1 MIAAAAFATPPA
13 RSVRRVVPA
22 LLACLAL
29 IAGVAGCAGG
39 TDAVASGGT
48 FEFVSPGGKTEIFYD
63 PPSAR
68 GTIGPLSG
76 PDLMAAGKTVSVA
89 DFAGKVVV
97 LNLWG
102 QWCGPCRA
110 EAPALEKV
118 YEATKDSGVAFLGI
132 NVRDPQ
138 QDKAQ
143 DFVVD
148 NKVGYPSIY
157 DPSMRTLLALGGNF
171 PTSVIPTT
179 LVLDRQHR
187 VAAVFLR
194 SLLADDLQPIVQK
207 IASEEA
213 Q

>member
-1 MIAAAAFATPPA
+1 MNRRAAPHPRTRRASA
-13 RSVRRVVPA
+13 RRAGSA
-22 LLACLAL
+22 LLACLAAL
-29 IAGVAGCAGG
+29 AVLTGCSTG

-48 FEFVSPGGKTEIFYD
+48 FEFVSPGGKTDIYYD

-68 GTIGPLSG
+68 GTIGNLSG
-76 PDLMAAGKTVSVA
+76 PDLMTGKPLSA
-89 DFAGKVVV
+89 SDFAGKVVV
-97 LNLWG
+97 INLWG

-110 EAPALEKV
+110 EVPALEKV
-118 YEATKDSGVAFLGI
+118 YEANKDKGVAFLGI

-143 DFVVD
+143 DFMTANQVA
-148 NKVGYPSIY
+148 YPSIY

-179 LVLDRQHR
+179 LILDKQHR

-194 SLLADDLQPIVQK
+194 ALLAEDLQPVVDK
-207 IASEEA
+207 LAAEA
-213 Q
+213 NA

>member
-1 MIAAAAFATPPA
+1 MIHRTASVAPPATSARRAAA
-13 RSVRRVVPA
+13 V
-22 LLACLAL
+22 LLACAGLVAAL
-29 IAGVAGCAGG
+29 AGCSGG
-39 TDAVASGGT
+39 SDAVASGGT

-68 GTIGPLSG
+68 GTIGKLSG
-76 PDLMAAGKTVSVA
+76 PDLMTKGKTTSVE
-89 DFAGKVVV
+89 DYPGKVVV
-97 LNLWG
+97 INLWG

-110 EAPALEKV
+110 ESPALEKV
-118 YEATKDSGVAFLGI
+118 YAATKDNGVAFLGI

-148 NKVGYPSIY
+148 NKVEYPSIY

-179 LVLDRQHR
+179 LILDRQHR
-187 VAAVFLR
+187 VAAVYLR
-194 SLLADDLQPIVQK
+194 PLLADDLQPIVQK